1 MNSHKATPTRIVYL
15 GNIWEY
21 PKALAGIPG
30 VRLVGLIYEGEGE
43 AEPALRVGRQAGAE
57 IYRVAGDA
65 DVAEAL
71 WQIAEQGPIDLGIIT
86 NFGIILSGAS
96 LKMARS
102 GFVNFHPGLLPGQ
115 AGREPV
121 RRVWEQGGGASG
133 LTVHRAT
140 ERVDDGPKLF
150 TAPYTIN
157 PDVSLDDNIR
167 AIFKLG
173 LPLLER
179 VIFPQ

>member
-1 MNSHKATPTRIVYL
+1 MNKLTSVVYL

-21 PKALAGIPG
+21 PKALAALPG
-30 VRLVGLIYEGEGE
+30 VRLAGLLYEGEGE
-43 AEPALRVGRQAGAE
+43 AEAALRVGRLARAE
-57 IYRVAGDA
+57 IYRVAGDS

-71 WQIAEQGPIDLGIIT
+71 WQIAEQGPIDLGIIA
-86 NFGIILSGAS
+86 NFGVILSGAS

-133 LTVHRAT
+133 LTLHRAT

-150 TAPYTIN
+150 TAPYVVDSGI
-157 PDVSLDDNIR
+157 SLDDNVR